1 MKQLERSFVVIK
13 PDGTAR
19 RRVSALVIKAL
30 LDRGYKVRAFKEMK
44 VSKSLAEMHYAVHRE
59 KPFFSW
65 LVDFITSANILA
77 MILEADN
84 VIEGVREALGATFV
98 QNASPDS
105 LRGRYGIWAGINIA
119 HASDGLDT
127 ARTEISLWKTEGE
140 VEESDDAE
148 ASAWAYIS
156 KYSSGSADYT
166 MDIRNTV
173 KESIE
178 NRNTSPSVLSSLE
191 NLLGKDA
198 NGIEEKSISAL
209 AKAIFDYIKEE
220 VEKK

>member
-1 MKQLERSFVVIK
+1 MKQLERSFVIIK
-13 PDGTAR
+13 PDGTVR
-19 RRVSALVIKAL
+19 RNVSALVVKAL

-44 VSKSLAEMHYAVHRE
+44 VSKSLAEMHYAVHKE

-65 LVDFITSANILA
+65 LVDFITSANVLT

-98 QNASPDS
+98 QNASSDS

-127 ARTEISLWKTEGE
+127 ARTEISLWKKEGD

-166 MDIRNTV
+166 MDIRNIV

-178 NRNTSPSVLSSLE
+178 NGNISSSVLSSLE
-191 NLLGKDA
+191 IFLGKDA
-198 NGIEEKSISAL
+198 DGIEEKSISAL
-209 AKAIFDYIKEE
+209 ANAIFDYIKEE

>member
-1 MKQLERSFVVIK
+1 MKQLERSFVIIK

-30 LDRGYKVRAFKEMK
+30 LDRGYNVRAFKEMK
-44 VSKSLAEMHYAVHRE
+44 VSKSLAEMHYAIHRE
-59 KPFFSW
+59 KPFFPW
-65 LVDFITSANILA
+65 LVSFITSANVLT

-98 QNASPDS
+98 QKASSDS

-119 HASDGLDT
+119 HASDGPDT
-127 ARTEISLWKTEGE
+127 AKAEISLWKTEGG

-148 ASAWAYIS
+148 ASAWAYIN

-166 MDIRNTV
+166 MDIRNIV

-178 NRNTSPSVLSSLE
+178 NRNTSPAVLSSLE
-191 NLLGKDA
+191 DLLGRDA
-198 NGIEEKSISAL
+198 DGIEKKSIGAL
-209 AKAIFDYIKEE
+209 ANAIFDYIKEE
-220 VEKK
+220 AEKK

>member
-1 MKQLERSFVVIK
+1 MERSFVIIK
-13 PDGTAR
+13 PDGTVR
-19 RRVSALVIKAL
+19 RNVSALVVKAL

-44 VSKSLAEMHYAVHRE
+44 VSKSLAEMHYAVHKE
-59 KPFFSW
+59 KPFFPW
-65 LVDFITSANILA
+65 LVDFITSANVLT

-98 QNASPDS
+98 QNASSDS

-127 ARTEISLWKTEGE
+127 ARTEISLWKKEGD

-166 MDIRNTV
+166 MDIRNIV

-178 NRNTSPSVLSSLE
+178 NGNISSSVLSSLE
-191 NLLGKDA
+191 IFLGKDA
-198 NGIEEKSISAL
+198 DGIEEKSISAL
-209 AKAIFDYIKEE
+209 ANAIFDYIKEE